1 MRNKLTRAKVFLCVC
16 GGGSGV
22 ESSEQMR
29 VFSLGQ
35 LGTTYC

>member
-1 MRNKLTRAKVFLCVC
+1 MRNKLTRAKVFLW
-16 GGGSGV
+16 GGSGV

-35 LGTTYC
+35 VGTTYC